1 MESISS
7 KEYAAIGH
15 CIYCGCTESLERE
28 HIFPFGLNGSA
39 VLPKSSCRPCAKITG
54 RQEQIVLRGSMWAV
68 RAYRGL
74 KSRTKHKDAPET
86 YPLTVIRQGAEEV
99 VELPAKEYPIL
110 LPFPIFAQP
119 AFVNPAGYR
128 SGIEILGIQTI
139 AFGPAPEE
147 VARRLGATTIRI
159 TREHEP
165 VAFARVIAKIAYAAA
180 AAEGLLDLVESKPSV
195 VQSIL
200 GAVDDIGRWVGTLSG
215 PAKSVAGQLHRLLF
229 HRDDEKG
236 LLFGEVQLFSD
247 SQGPRYVVI
256 LGKLR
261 R

>member
-1 MESISS
+1 M
-7 KEYAAIGH
+7 
-15 CIYCGCTESLERE
+15 
-28 HIFPFGLNGSA
+28 
-39 VLPKSSCRPCAKITG
+39 
-54 RQEQIVLRGSMWAV
+54 
-68 RAYRGL
+68 
-74 KSRTKHKDAPET
+74 
-86 YPLTVIRQGAEEV
+86 
-99 VELPAKEYPIL
+99 PAKEYPIL
-110 LPFPIFAQP
+110 
-119 AFVNPAGYR
+119 
-128 SGIEILGIQTI
+128 
-139 AFGPAPEE
+139 
-147 VARRLGATTIRI
+147 
-159 TREHEP
+159 
-165 VAFARVIAKIAYAAA
+165 
-180 AAEGLLDLVESKPSV
+180 LVESKPSV